1 MHHPKWS
8 IFYDFH
14 TQVAQPDVG
23 ETFDADAFTGRLR
36 ECGVDFIVFHARC
49 NLGMAYYDTKVGIRH
64 PSLKYD
70 LIGRLVSACRRN
82 GIAMSVY
89 FNIGL
94 SHEEGLLHRDWLK
107 VQPEGHVYGPNRMD
121 HFFRLMCYN
130 TGYADHVLEMIREV
144 LRAYPV
150 AGLFLDC
157 MHRTPCVGVECIR
170 EMKQRGLDWQD
181 PAVVAEFAH
190 FSQVRMAQRIRDAA
204 LAIRPDLLLYFNGVS
219 AEDQADLG
227 TYLEY
232 ECLPTGGWGYEVL
245 PMYSRY
251 LRNLGKQVLN
261 MTGRFHRSWGDFGG
275 IRSEAGL
282 EYDCVYGLANGLR
295 PTIGDH
301 YHPRGDINHAVFD
314 LIRGIY
320 GRLQRLEPWIEGAVP
335 AVDAAVVATGPEA
348 LGAPVLGAT
357 RMLCELKAQFDVVT
371 PRARWGEYRLLVL
384 PDAVTLAEPLAARV
398 REHLARGG
406 AVLASHRSGLDPAA
420 KGFLLPEWGVRYL
433 GEDPA
438 VNERWE
444 RGGAAG
450 YAVPEPAY
458 FVAAGALADGLPAMP
473 VNCYERG
480 SVVEAQPGSEV
491 LARVVSPYFPRHWDG
506 EHHHL
511 YIAPDRVTERPMVVR
526 SGRVAY
532 VSHPWFTSYYR
543 YAPLPLRTAVGNLLR
558 GLLPEP
564 LVRVEG
570 LPSFGRAM
578 VTRQPGRRMVWLT
591 AYVPERRGQSIDMIE
606 EPICVR
612 GVRLALRL
620 EGSPVRRAYLAPSG
634 SELACGLSGGYAE
647 VTVPEFT
654 GYAVVVFEE

>member
-1 MHHPKWS
+1 MHSPRWS

-23 ETFDADAFTGRLR
+23 ETFDAGEFTGRLR

-49 NLGMAYYDTKVGIRH
+49 NLGMAYYNTKVGIRH

-70 LIGRLVSACRRN
+70 LIGRMVEACRRN

-89 FNIGL
+89 FNVGL

-107 VQPEGHVYGPNRMD
+107 VQPEGHVYAPDRMD

-130 TGYADHVLEMIREV
+130 TGYAEHLLEMIREV
-144 LRAYPV
+144 VQGYPV

-157 MHRTPCVGVECIR
+157 MNNVPCVGVECIR
-170 EMKQRGLDWQD
+170 EMKQRGVDWQD
-181 PAVVAEFAH
+181 AGQVAEFARQ
-190 FSQVRMAQRIRDAA
+190 SKVRMAQRIRDAA
-204 LAIRPDLLLYFNGVS
+204 LALRPDLMLYFNGVS
-219 AEDQADLG
+219 AEEQAGIG

-245 PMYSRY
+245 PVYSRY

-275 IRSEAGL
+275 IRSQAGL

-295 PTIGDH
+295 PTVGDH
-301 YHPRGDINHAVFD
+301 YHPRGDINPAVFD

-320 GRLQRLEPWIEGAVP
+320 GRLQKLEPWIAGAVP

-348 LGAPVLGAT
+348 LGGAVIGAT
-357 RMLCELKAQFDVVT
+357 RMLCELKAQFDVLT
-371 PRARWGEYRLLVL
+371 PAARWRDYRLLVL
-384 PDAVTLAEPLAARV
+384 PDTVALSKPLTARV
-398 REHLARGG
+398 REHLDRGG
-406 AVLASHRSGLDPAA
+406 AVIASHRSGLDPARQ
-420 KGFLLPEWGVRYL
+420 GFVLPDWGVRYL

-438 VNERWE
+438 VNDKWDKVP
-444 RGGAAG
+444 GGSFAL
-450 YAVPEPAY
+450 PEPAY
-458 FVAAGALADGLPAMP
+458 FVAEGPTAAGLPEMP

-480 SVVEAQPGSEV
+480 TVVEALPGSEV
-491 LARVVSPYFPRHWDG
+491 LAQMVSSYFPRHWDG

-511 YIAPDRVTERPMVVR
+511 YIAPDRVTDRPMVTR
-526 SGRVAY
+526 SGNVAY
-532 VSHPWFTSYYR
+532 ISHPWFTSYHR
-543 YAPLPLRTAVGNLLR
+543 YAPLPLRVAVGNLMR
-558 GLLPEP
+558 DLLPEP
-564 LVRVEG
+564 LVQVAG

-578 VTRQPGRRMVWLT
+578 VTEQPKRRMVWLT
-591 AYVPERRGQSIDMIE
+591 AYVPERRGPAIDMIE
-606 EPICVR
+606 EPIVLR
-612 GVRLALRL
+612 DVEVRLRLDGKALQ
-620 EGSPVRRAYLAPSG
+620 RAYLAPSG
-634 SELACGLSGGYAE
+634 TELACTIAGGYAT
-647 VTVPEFT
+647 VRVPEVR

>member
-1 MHHPKWS
+1 MHSPKWS

-23 ETFDADAFTGRLR
+23 ESFDAEEFTGRLR

-70 LIGRLVSACRRN
+70 LIGRMVEACRRS

-89 FNIGL
+89 FNVGL

-107 VQPEGHVYGPNRMD
+107 VQPEGHVYAPDRMN
-121 HFFRLMCYN
+121 HFFRLMCPN
-130 TGYADHVLEMIREV
+130 SGYAEHLLEMIREV
-144 LRAYPV
+144 VRGYPV

-157 MHRTPCVGVECIR
+157 MNNIPCVGVECIR
-170 EMKQRGLDWQD
+170 EMKERGIDWQD
-181 PAVVAEFAH
+181 AGQVAEFARV
-190 FSQVRMAQRIRDAA
+190 SKVRMAQRIRDAA
-204 LAIRPDLLLYFNGVS
+204 LGVRKDLMLYFNGVS
-219 AEDQADLG
+219 AEEQAGIG

-245 PMYSRY
+245 PVYSRY

-295 PTIGDH
+295 PTVGDH
-301 YHPRGDINHAVFD
+301 YHPRGDINPAVFG
-314 LIRGIY
+314 LVRGIY

-335 AVDAAVVATGPEA
+335 AVDAAVVATGPEG
-348 LGAPVLGAT
+348 LGGGVIGAT

-371 PRARWGEYRLLVL
+371 PAARWNDYRLLVL
-384 PDAVTLAEPLAARV
+384 PDSVTLNESMAGRV
-398 REHLARGG
+398 GEHLSRGG
-406 AVLASHRSGLDPAA
+406 AVIASYRSGLDPARR
-420 KGFLLPEWGVRYL
+420 GFVLPEWGVRYL
-433 GEDPA
+433 GEDPV
-438 VNERWE
+438 VNEKWE
-444 RGGAAG
+444 KGQASGFP
-450 YAVPEPAY
+450 VPEPAY
-458 FVAAGALADGLPAMP
+458 FVPRGRLAAGLPEMP

-480 SVVEAQPGSEV
+480 SVVEAQAGSEV
-491 LARVVSPYFPRHWDG
+491 LAQVVSSYFPRHWDG

-511 YIAPDRVTERPMVVR
+511 YIAPDRVTDRPMVTQTA
-526 SGRVAY
+526 RVAY
-532 VSHPWFTSYYR
+532 ISHPWFTSYYR
-543 YAPLPLRTAVGNLLR
+543 YAPLPVRTAVGNLLW

-578 VTRQPGRRMVWLT
+578 VTRQATRRMVWLT
-591 AYVPERRGQSIDMIE
+591 AYVPERRGLSIDMIE
-606 EPICVR
+606 EPIALRDVV
-612 GVRLALRL
+612 VRLRLDGGALQ
-620 EGSPVRRAYLAPSG
+620 RAYLAPA
-634 SELACGLSGGYAE
+634 ETALECRVAGGYAT
-647 VTVPEFT
+647 VTVPEFR
-654 GYAVVVFEE
+654 GYAVVVFEA

>member
-1 MHHPKWS
+1 MHSPKWS

-23 ETFDADAFTGRLR
+23 ETFDADAFTGRLKQ
-36 ECGVDFIVFHARC
+36 CGVDFIVFHARC
-49 NLGMAYYDTKVGIRH
+49 NLGMAYYNTKVGIRH

-70 LIGRLVSACRRN
+70 LIGRMSEACQRH

-89 FNIGL
+89 FNVGL

-107 VQPEGHVYGPNRMD
+107 VQPEGHVYGADRMN

-130 TGYADHVLEMIREV
+130 TGYADHLLEMIREV
-144 LRAYPV
+144 VSNYPV

-170 EMKQRGLDWQD
+170 EMKERGIDWQD
-181 PAVVAEFAH
+181 PVQAAEFAR

-204 LAIRPDLLLYFNGVS
+204 LAVRPDLLLYFNGVS
-219 AEDQADLG
+219 AEDQAQIG

-245 PMYSRY
+245 PVYSRY

-301 YHPRGDINHAVFD
+301 YHPRGDLNPAVFD
-314 LIRGIY
+314 LIGRIY
-320 GRLQRLEPWIEGAVP
+320 NRLQKLEPWVAEAQP
-335 AVDAAVVATGPEA
+335 AVDAAVVANNPGG
-348 LGAPVLGAT
+348 LGTPVIGTT

-371 PRARWGEYRLLVL
+371 PATQWRDYRLLIL
-384 PDAVTLAEPLAARV
+384 PDAVTLDEPILARV
-398 REHLARGG
+398 RAHLDRGG
-406 AVLASHRSGLDPAA
+406 ALIASHRSGLDAQRQ
-420 KGFLLPEWGVRYL
+420 GFVLPEWGVRYA
-433 GEDPA
+433 GEDPV
-438 VNERWE
+438 VNEKWDKAPPS
-444 RGGAAG
+444 GFAI
-450 YAVPEPAY
+450 PEPAY
-458 FVAAGALADGLPAMP
+458 FRAAGAAAAGLPDMP

-480 SVVEAQPGSEV
+480 AIVEALPGTEE
-491 LARVVSPYFPRHWDG
+491 LAHVVSSYFPRHWDG

-511 YIAPDRVTERPMVVR
+511 YIAPDRLTTRPLATR
-526 SGRVAY
+526 NGRVAY
-532 VSHPWFTSYYR
+532 ISHPLFTAYYR
-543 YAPLPLRTAVGNLLR
+543 YAPVPVRTLVGNLL
-558 GLLPEP
+558 GMLLPEP
-564 LVRVEG
+564 LVRVAG

-578 VTRQPGRRMVWLT
+578 VTQQASRRMVWLT

-606 EPICVR
+606 EPISVR
-612 GVRLALRL
+612 QVTLQLRL
-620 EGSPVRRAYLAPSG
+620 DGRSPRRVYLAPTG
-634 SELACGLSGGYAE
+634 QELQHTVSGGYIA
-647 VTVPEFT
+647 VTVPELT